1 MDKRD
6 KLSEFYDEYIENFK
20 DKIVVTGIGNIDA
33 KLMLI
38 GEAPGKDEIKK
49 NEPFVGAAGKN
60 LNIFLDSIGVKRED
74 IFITNSIKYRLSKPS
89 SLTGRL
95 VNTPAKHIDVEMNR
109 EYLIREIG
117 IISPEIIVTLGNVPL
132 KSVTGDFKLNIGD
145 VHGKAL
151 NIKMVMF
158 GGDEQGIKLFPLYHP
173 ASIIYN
179 RSLQDVY
186 LEDVIRLKEVL

>member
-1 MDKRD
+1 MGKRG

-95 VNTPAKHIDVEMNR
+95 VNTPAKRIDIEMNR

-186 LEDVIRLKEVL
+186 QEDVMRLKEVL

>member
-1 MDKRD
+1 MGKRD

-33 KLMLI
+33 KLLLI

-95 VNTPAKHIDVEMNR
+95 VNTPAKRIDIEMNR

-186 LEDVIRLKEVL
+186 QEDVMRLKEVL

>member
-1 MDKRD
+1 MGKRG

-95 VNTPAKHIDVEMNR
+95 VNTPAKRIDIEMNR

-186 LEDVIRLKEVL
+186 LEDVMRLKEVL

>member
-1 MDKRD
+1 MGKRG

-49 NEPFVGAAGKN
+49 NKPFVGAAGKN

-95 VNTPAKHIDVEMNR
+95 VNTPAKRIDIEMNR

-186 LEDVIRLKEVL
+186 LEDVMRLKEVL

>member
-1 MDKRD
+1 MGKQD

-33 KLMLI
+33 KLLLI

-89 SLTGRL
+89 LLTGRL
-95 VNTPAKHIDVEMNR
+95 VNTPAKRIDIEMNR

-145 VHGKAL
+145 VHGKGL
-151 NIKMVMF
+151 NIKMVML
-158 GGDEQGIKLFPLYHP
+158 GGGEQGVKLFPLYHP

-179 RSLQDVY
+179 RSLQEVY

>member
-6 KLSEFYDEYIENFK
+6 KLREFYDEYIANFK

-33 KLMLI
+33 KLLLI
-38 GEAPGKDEIKK
+38 GEAPGKDEIKE

-60 LNIFLDSIGVKRED
+60 LNIFLNSIGVKRED

-95 VNTPAKHIDVEMNR
+95 VNTPAKRIDIEMNR

-145 VHGKAL
+145 VHGMVL

-158 GGDEQGIKLFPLYHP
+158 GGDEQL
-173 ASIIYN
+173 
-179 RSLQDVY
+179 SLIHISEPTRRTPISYAVFC
-186 LEDVIRLKEVL
+186 

>member
-1 MDKRD
+1 MGKRD

-95 VNTPAKHIDVEMNR
+95 VNTPAKRIDIEMNR

-186 LEDVIRLKEVL
+186 LEDVMRLKEVL

>member
-1 MDKRD
+1 MGKRD

-33 KLMLI
+33 KLLLI

-74 IFITNSIKYRLSKPS
+74 IFITNLIKYRLSKPS
-89 SLTGRL
+89 LLTGRL
-95 VNTPAKHIDVEMNR
+95 VNTPAKRIDIEMNR

-145 VHGKAL
+145 VHGKVL
-151 NIKMVMF
+151 NIKMVML
-158 GGDEQGIKLFPLYHP
+158 GGGEQGIKLFPLYHP

-186 LEDVIRLKEVL
+186 LEDVMRLKEVL